1 MEFTLEANPE
11 YIDDTF
17 LSICAQHGVN
27 RLSIGVQSF
36 EEGLLRRMNRS
47 HDAAQIEAAIARP
60 RAHGIENLS
69 IDLIY
74 GLPGQTLDMWLAEL
88 QKATA
93 LPITH
98 ISLYSLT
105 IEENTA
111 FDAWVFW
118 RWTMSWNIRCT
129 QRRSMICAHMASF
142 SMKWQTLPGI
152 RRYPRHNLVY
162 WHYEDF
168 HGIGCGAS
176 GKAAT
181 GPLRQHPF
189 PAALSERGPL

>member
-1 MEFTLEANPE
+1 MC
-11 YIDDTF
+11 IRDS
-17 LSICAQHGVN
+17 LSICARHGVN

-47 HDAAQIEAAIARP
+47 HDAAQIEAAIARA

-74 GLPGQTLDMWLAEL
+74 GLPGQTLDMWLADL

-105 IEENTA
+105 IEENSA
-111 FDAWVFW
+111 FGRMGVLAADDELEYQMYAAAIDDPVSYTHLPHLCAGC
-118 RWTMSWNIRCT
+118 RQSAAEAAGRLY
-129 QRRSMICAHMASF
+129 QHLICF
-142 SMKWQTLPGI
+142 S
-152 RRYPRHNLVY
+152 
-162 WHYEDF
+162 
-168 HGIGCGAS
+168 A
-176 GKAAT
+176 
-181 GPLRQHPF
+181 
-189 PAALSERGPL
+189 